1 MSDPQK
7 NPASRI
13 QEQRTIEATKNN
25 LMGFNG
31 KLGCIAK
38 NLGDP
43 IIAEHSG
50 GQYFSSNE
58 MTDYLNLDQDEEEQ
72 IRSVHFTMGGHT
84 LEEPGDVDPTWSRK
98 LNKEYSNTEHLGWF
112 FDGLGRG
119 IHLEIKCISE
129 EGKITVNFKGFL
141 VYEETAG
148 ELSSYNPNG
157 DWQKHID
164 KLYEVAKTKER
175 KTKNEEKKISQEA
188 SLKKK
193 TSWLKELRDK
203 WGI

>member
-141 VYEETAG
+141 RSEEHTS
-148 ELSSYNPNG
+148 ELQS
-157 DWQKHID
+157 H
-164 KLYEVAKTKER
+164 
-175 KTKNEEKKISQEA
+175 
-188 SLKKK
+188 
-193 TSWLKELRDK
+193 
-203 WGI
+203 

>member
-58 MTDYLNLDQDEEEQ
+58 MTD
-72 IRSVHFTMGGHT
+72 
-84 LEEPGDVDPTWSRK
+84 
-98 LNKEYSNTEHLGWF
+98 
-112 FDGLGRG
+112 
-119 IHLEIKCISE
+119 
-129 EGKITVNFKGFL
+129 
-141 VYEETAG
+141 
-148 ELSSYNPNG
+148 
-157 DWQKHID
+157 
-164 KLYEVAKTKER
+164 
-175 KTKNEEKKISQEA
+175 
-188 SLKKK
+188 
-193 TSWLKELRDK
+193 
-203 WGI
+203 